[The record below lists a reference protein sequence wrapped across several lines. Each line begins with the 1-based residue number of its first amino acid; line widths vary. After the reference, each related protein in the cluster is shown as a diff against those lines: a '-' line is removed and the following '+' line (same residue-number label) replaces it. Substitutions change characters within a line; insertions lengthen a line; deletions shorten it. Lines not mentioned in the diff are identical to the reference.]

1 MVKKRIIGRKCVV
14 EGLNFALSLAEIAF
28 LLTNRN
34 AHKKINAYKSFA
46 L

>member
-1 MVKKRIIGRKCVV
+1 MIKKRIIGRKCVV
-14 EGLNFALSLAEIAF
+14 EGLNFVLSLAEIAF

-34 AHKKINAYKSFA
+34 AHGKVNIYKSFV